1 MSSVFRTY
9 KHEFSFRHNTQQ
21 CFFLHLRHSQFTQFH
36 FRFCGLKILSWD
48 SRTEKYEF
56 RFPNLKNWEKFSGLK
71 FWGSDLQ
78 KIQEKN
84 QKVSKFQKCPKTFP
98 SVKTCLG
105 AIFLKK
111 FFCSVFHGVIESLR
125 KNQKKFKIAKKPKI
139 VSKIVQICFEHV
151 LRQFFSKKISPCYME
166 GRAFQKFQKNQKSFE
181 IQKVPKIVPKSVQTC
196 FEHVW
201 GNIFEFCFAQG
212 SLRGI
217 SDSLDLELWVPFL
230 EIKKHEFSFP
240 DL

>member
-21 CFFLHLRHSQFTQFH
+21 SFFLHLLQSQFTQFH
-36 FRFCGLKILSWD
+36 FRFSGLKILSWD

-56 RFPNLKNWEKFSGLK
+56 RFPNLKIWEKFSGLK
-71 FWGSDLQ
+71 FWGSDLE

-84 QKVSKFQKCPKTFP
+84 QKVSKFQKSPKTFP

-125 KNQKKFKIAKKPKI
+125 KNQKNSKLQKSPKSFPKLSKFVLNMFCGNFFRKKLPRVTRRVGSSKNFKKIKKVSKFKKCPKSFPK
-139 VSKIVQICFEHV
+139 VSKRV
-151 LRQFFSKKISPCYME
+151 LNMFGAIFSNFFLPRGPC
-166 GRAFQKFQKNQKSFE
+166 GAFQ
-181 IQKVPKIVPKSVQTC
+181 I
-196 FEHVW
+196 
-201 GNIFEFCFAQG
+201 
-212 SLRGI
+212 
-217 SDSLDLELWVPFL
+217 LWT
-230 EIKKHEFSFP
+230 
-240 DL
+240 